1 MRSSREIEKTKN
13 LVDHGIFR
21 GEFVLLGSIIRA
33 EYRGSFIIDVFLF
46 TWNIDY
52 FFLLEDLALT

>member
-13 LVDHGIFR
+13 LADHGIFR
-21 GEFVLLGSIIRA
+21 GEFVFLGSSIWA